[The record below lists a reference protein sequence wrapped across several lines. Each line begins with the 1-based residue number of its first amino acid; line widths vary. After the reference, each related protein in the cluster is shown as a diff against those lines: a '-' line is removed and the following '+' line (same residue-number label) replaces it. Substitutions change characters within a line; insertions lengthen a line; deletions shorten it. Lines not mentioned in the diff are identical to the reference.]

1 MAPPRDARRLV
12 PAFALMIAVGPSNY
26 VLYKILFAA
35 YGEASAFFVMQGI
48 NLLYCVYGGLAL
60 WQVSGEITPAMRR
73 GRKWPF
79 AAMAALDC
87 LGGLCAA
94 TGAVDTPGQL
104 QTLLNQSL
112 VPCTMAASVLFLKTS
127 YTRHKIVGAFVILVG
142 ACVVVAPELRAANAT
157 PRAGKG

>member
-60 WQVSGEITPAMRR
+60 WQVSGEITP
-73 GRKWPF
+73 
-79 AAMAALDC
+79 C
-87 LGGLCAA
+87 LLY
-94 TGAVDTPGQL
+94 TSPSPRDKR
-104 QTLLNQSL
+104 QSRM
-112 VPCTMAASVLFLKTS
+112 PSSA
-127 YTRHKIVGAFVILVG
+127 
-142 ACVVVAPELRAANAT
+142 
-157 PRAGKG
+157 